1 MRVIKA
7 KNFAKKT
14 MFVLIVVFS
23 INIQAQEKPTDF
35 LKDYF
40 LVGAFGQ
47 YTNNL
52 KGNVV
57 KEDPTVNF
65 EVASYITPQF
75 GVVVNVYQTQHF
87 NFKTGLIIKPKV
99 DKFNY
104 NFTKEQTGADHDVS
118 YWASSSGDDNMW
130 SVPLIAEYIVPISK
144 RVKWMIAPSFTMSFY
159 QFFGGYGIEGFGPP
173 PTAKITETDDDRS
186 EQWFHTSAEISTGF
200 YFLFKHFMLQP
211 EFRYSKSFNTLKSGS
226 YVTENY
232 RTEPS
237 SSTGTFTQSGDYWG
251 VSLTVY
257 IKKKRKK

>member
-1 MRVIKA
+1 MKYLI
-7 KNFAKKT
+7 NFKT
-14 MFVLIVVFS
+14 AISLVLIVVFYTKL
-23 INIQAQEKPTDF
+23 QAQEKPTDF

-47 YTNNL
+47 FTNNL
-52 KGNVV
+52 KGDVV
-57 KEDPTVNF
+57 KEDSSVNYD
-65 EVASYITPQF
+65 VASYISAQF
-75 GVVVNVYQTQHF
+75 GIVVNIYQTTHF

-99 DKFNY
+99 DKNNY
-104 NFTKEQTGADHDVS
+104 HFTKEQTGADHDVS

-130 SVPLIAEYIVPISK
+130 SIPLIAEYIVPISK
-144 RVKWMIAPSFTMSFY
+144 RVKWMVAPSLTLSLY
-159 QFFGGYGIEGFGPP
+159 RDWGGYGIEGFGPP
-173 PTAKITETDDDRS
+173 PTAKITDTNDDRS
-186 EQWFHTSAEISTGF
+186 SQWFHTSAEISTGF

-232 RTEPS
+232 RTEPN

-257 IKKKRKK
+257 IKKKRKN